1 MLAIM
6 EDKIFES
13 ILELKIADVVSI
25 IMERNNLDFEDALQ
39 YLYISELYKALITES
54 TKLWHLSA
62 EKLYDMLES
71 EKQTQV
77 LTYPDFV

>member
-1 MLAIM
+1 M

-25 IMERNNLDFEDALQ
+25 IMERKNLEFEDALQ
-39 YLYISELYKALITES
+39 YLYISELYKALITEC
-54 TKLWHLSA
+54 TKLWHLSV
-62 EKLYDMLES
+62 EKLFDILER
-71 EKQTQV
+71 EKLTNV